1 MGKKSR
7 RRDRHREEREEDLE
21 ERRKDI
27 DAGIVEFST
36 EDLVARMG
44 MEELQLSDLGL
55 FVHPAPLRRILDWT
69 KVMAT
74 AREAGHADPTRCGV
88 ISFKSNGKTIR
99 LVFSNC
105 LPGHPAAL
113 LSPYE
118 AEVLDATTRAPS
130 SGGREQSVRGCA
142 SF

>member
-7 RRDRHREEREEDLE
+7 RRDRHREEREADLE
-21 ERRKDI
+21 ERRKDL
-27 DAGIVEFST
+27 AEGMVEFTT

-44 MEELQLSDLGL
+44 MEELPDLGL
-55 FVHPAPLRRILDWT
+55 FVHPAPLRRILDWE

-74 AREAGHADPTRCGV
+74 ARDAGHQDPTRCGV

-99 LVFSNC
+99 LVFSDC
-105 LPGHPAAL
+105 LSGHPAAL

-118 AEVLDATTRAPS
+118 KEVLDASAQT
-130 SGGREQSVRGCA
+130 C
-142 SF
+142 